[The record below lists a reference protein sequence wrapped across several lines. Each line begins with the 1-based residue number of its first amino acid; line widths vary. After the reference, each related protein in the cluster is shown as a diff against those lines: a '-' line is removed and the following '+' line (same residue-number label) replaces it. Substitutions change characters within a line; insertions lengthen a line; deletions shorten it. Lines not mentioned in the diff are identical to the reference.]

1 MPTLEQL
8 FAYRSAFDLYDSSEV
23 CVTYAPTGVCKRYPT
38 GVTPA
43 EVIPEDCGAVAV
55 LSENE
60 ILSLSEPLD
69 ISCRITPIMLED
81 YAYSLKLF
89 TDTLIFII
97 QAAVTQVFEGQA
109 IEHVFDIGGSM
120 FFRFSGMN
128 LRKDD
133 VEALLQ
139 ATLAIIRADLP
150 ITRRTVSYFDAQNHF
165 RSSGHRSSLKLLES
179 TNSATV
185 SLACVGPD
193 VMRLFTGPTAPGSP
207 AAKPSKAAS
216 AASAPRGQI
225 KPFCFPWLTSLLHTT
240 AAVSPSWFSFELYH
254 GGLYVHTTKDFRT
267 LQTGP
272 YYDSP
277 LLQDRLA
284 RIMGAYKDL
293 ATALHTP
300 DVASINALIPDH
312 RKLQDFISVVEFQH
326 EKSISDVAR
335 RVSDKVRCIFVAGPS
350 SSSKTTFANRLSV
363 HLRTRSLEP
372 IRVSLDDF
380 YQDVDKVPL
389 REDGS
394 GKPDFEHIEALDVAR
409 IRRTLTDLLAGKPV
423 VMAHY
428 DFIKQKSGDGRELV
442 LPPTGVLVVEGI
454 HGLNDRLT
462 EVVPPEKRLRIFIQ
476 PVGSLTW
483 DENRIFESFDSRL
496 VRRMCRDYLFRGQS
510 AEGTLALW
518 PAVRAG
524 EDKWILNNQ
533 DKADVYFNSS
543 ILYELFVL
551 RVFAVPLLLSVPQ
564 SSPQFPP
571 ARRLLRLLRPLLPI
585 SAHFVPEMSLLCEF
599 LPGGSMYEDFFF

>member
-1 MPTLEQL
+1 MPTLDQL

-23 CVTYAPTGVCKRYPT
+23 CVTYGPTGVCKRYPT

-43 EVIPEDCGAVAV
+43 EVIPEDCKAVAV

-69 ISCRITPIMLED
+69 ISCTIHPILLED

-89 TDTLIFII
+89 ADTLTFII
-97 QAAVTQVFEGQA
+97 QAAVAQVFEGQA
-109 IEHVFDIGGSM
+109 IEHVFDIGSSM
-120 FFRFSGMN
+120 YFRFSGMN

-133 VEALLQ
+133 IDTLLQ
-139 ATLAIIRADLP
+139 ATLDIIRADLP

-165 RSSGHRSSLKLLES
+165 RSSGYRSSLKLLES
-179 TNSATV
+179 RNSATV
-185 SLACVGPD
+185 SLACLGEN
-193 VMRLFTGPTAPGSP
+193 VMRLFPGPGAAAPSS
-207 AAKPSKAAS
+207 AAPAS
-216 AASAPRGQI
+216 AGPQKIR
-225 KPFCFPWLTSLLHTT
+225 PFCFPWLTTMLHST
-240 AAVSPSWFSFELYH
+240 AAISPAWFSFELYH
-254 GGLYVHTTKDFRT
+254 GGLYVHTTRDFRT
-267 LQTGP
+267 LRVGP

-277 LLQDRLA
+277 LLQERLA

-293 ATALHTP
+293 ASALHTP

-380 YQDVDKVPL
+380 YLDVDKVPQ

-394 GKPDFEHIEALDVAR
+394 GKPDFEHLEALDVAR
-409 IRRTLTDLLAGKPV
+409 IRKTLTDLLAGKPV

-428 DFIKQKSGDGRELV
+428 DFIKQKSGDGRRLV

-462 EVVPPEKRLRIFIQ
+462 EVVPAEKRLRIFIQ

-524 EDKWILNNQ
+524 EDRWILNNQ

-564 SSPQFPP
+564 TSKQFPP
-571 ARRLLRLLRPLLPI
+571 ARRLLRLLRPLLPVA
-585 SAHFVPEMSLLCEF
+585 AHLVPEMSLLCEF